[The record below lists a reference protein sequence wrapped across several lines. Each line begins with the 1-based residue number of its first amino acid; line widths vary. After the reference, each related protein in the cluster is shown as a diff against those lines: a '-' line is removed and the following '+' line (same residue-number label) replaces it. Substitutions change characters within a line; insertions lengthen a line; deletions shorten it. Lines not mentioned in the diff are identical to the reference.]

1 MIPPFLSNHASFLE
15 YLPTGELLMAWFSGV
30 KEGANNCSIV
40 LSRLNNTQWSKAV
53 LVSRREG
60 FSNQNPVLFF
70 DPTKQTLYLF
80 HSQQPASTEDL
91 GSSEDKAHIWMLQS
105 FDGRGIKW
113 TAPTLLFGKDGSFD
127 RNRIIST
134 LDGSWLYPIYYSVA
148 GDKNQHSAI
157 EISQDHAT
165 WKPYSVKD
173 SNYLVQPSV
182 IRPKPGEKHL
192 LAYFRDRRAG
202 NVYFSTSD
210 DEGKVWAAP
219 AKTKLPNNN
228 AAIQA
233 TVLQNGHIAIVYNPT
248 HKDRYPLRIS
258 ISEDGGNTWTYHRD
272 LETGPSTANA
282 IEYSYPTLLQSPD
295 GYIHV
300 SYTYNRE
307 TIKYVKFKEDWIH
320 KDEL

>member
-1 MIPPFLSNHASFLE
+1 M
-15 YLPTGELLMAWFSGV
+15 
-30 KEGANNCSIV
+30 
-40 LSRLNNTQWSKAV
+40 
-53 LVSRREG
+53 
-60 FSNQNPVLFF
+60 
-70 DPTKQTLYLF
+70 
-80 HSQQPASTEDL
+80 
-91 GSSEDKAHIWMLQS
+91 
-105 FDGRGIKW
+105 
-113 TAPTLLFGKDGSFD
+113 
-127 RNRIIST
+127 
-134 LDGSWLYPIYYSVA
+134 
-148 GDKNQHSAI
+148 
-157 EISQDHAT
+157 
-165 WKPYSVKD
+165 
-173 SNYLVQPSV
+173 

-202 NVYFSTSD
+202 NVYISTSD

-219 AKTKLPNNN
+219 AKTELPNNN

-295 GYIHV
+295 SYIHV